1 MTNRTQYLQDPF
13 LNALRKQKVPVNL
26 YLTNGIRLQGQVSAF
41 DQQVVLLKNNTKQI
55 VFKHAIATIQ
65 PSRNVVWHDIEESE
79 HASDMHEIEEE
90 AIENF

>member
-41 DQQVVLLKNNTKQI
+41 DMNALPI
-55 VFKHAIATIQ
+55 
-65 PSRNVVWHDIEESE
+65 S
-79 HASDMHEIEEE
+79 
-90 AIENF
+90 AIERVEVLKDGASSLLGILS